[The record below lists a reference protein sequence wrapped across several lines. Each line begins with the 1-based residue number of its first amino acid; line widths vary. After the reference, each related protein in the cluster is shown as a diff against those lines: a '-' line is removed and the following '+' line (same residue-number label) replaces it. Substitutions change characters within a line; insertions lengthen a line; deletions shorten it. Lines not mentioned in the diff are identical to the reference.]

1 MQSSSAS
8 FWPLYQQALL
18 VDDDPISLLV
28 CEKLLTSSG
37 VVGYCI
43 PFRTPTEALSWM
55 QNHPLTDRV
64 LLLLDLYL
72 PKLNAVQMLAELPPH
87 CARHLDIYVMSSSPD
102 APDIAT
108 ALAHP
113 QVRGFLTKPLSLRQL
128 VRLELNPSK
137 HS

>member
-1 MQSSSAS
+1 MLSSSAS
-8 FWPLYQQALL
+8 SWPLYQQALL
-18 VDDDPISLLV
+18 IDDDPISLLV

-37 VVGYCI
+37 VVAYAM
-43 PFRTPTEALSWM
+43 PFRSPREALCWL
-55 QNHPLTDRV
+55 QNHPLTERV

-72 PKLNAVQMLAELPPH
+72 PELNAVELLAQLPSQS
-87 CARHLDIYVMSSSPD
+87 AGHLDIYVMSSSPQ
-102 APDIAT
+102 APDIAP

-113 QVRGFLTKPLSLRQL
+113 QVRGFLNKPLSLRQL

>member
-1 MQSSSAS
+1 MQSLSAS
-8 FWPLYQQALL
+8 SWPLYQQALL

-37 VVGYCI
+37 VVGACL
-43 PFRTPTEALSWM
+43 PFRSPSEVLHWL
-55 QNHPLTDRV
+55 QFHPLSEPA

-72 PKLNAVQMLAELPPH
+72 PELNALELLGRLPAHNTPK
-87 CARHLDIYVMSSSPD
+87 LDIYVMSSSPQ
-102 APDIAT
+102 APEIPP

-113 QVRGFLTKPLSLRQL
+113 QVRGFLSKPLSLRQL

-137 HS
+137 HF